1 MSFFGVVLIVLMLFL
16 PFFLGGELGP
26 LDEERHLFNIF
37 KLKGNAHCSV
47 SNGGGGGLNEEANL
61 SIYGN

>member
-47 SNGGGGGLNEEANL
+47 SNGGGGA
-61 SIYGN
+61 

>member
-1 MSFFGVVLIVLMLFL
+1 MLFL
-16 PFFLGGELGP
+16 PFFPGGELGP
-26 LDEERHLFNIF
+26 LDEGRHLFNIF
-37 KLKGNAHCSV
+37 KLKGSAHCSV